1 MKKYKL
7 ELTTE
12 QCNTLCAA
20 LELYGRVGLG
30 QLEVVGEHMHHL
42 HKNKDLKVYEI
53 RDLLANVKKQYTNF
67 NLGAS
72 YGVGCKDV
80 PESFTQALDIYQ
92 VVRHRIAWDEH
103 PEGGFTVNFH
113 EPMKWGKHELAKIE
127 QVKE

>member
-42 HKNKDLKVYEI
+42 HKNKDFI
-53 RDLLANVKKQYTNF
+53 RKRFAELP
-67 NLGAS
+67 
-72 YGVGCKDV
+72 VGY
-80 PESFTQALDIYQ
+80 FYF
-92 VVRHRIAWDEH
+92 
-103 PEGGFTVNFH
+103 G
-113 EPMKWGKHELAKIE
+113 
-127 QVKE
+127 